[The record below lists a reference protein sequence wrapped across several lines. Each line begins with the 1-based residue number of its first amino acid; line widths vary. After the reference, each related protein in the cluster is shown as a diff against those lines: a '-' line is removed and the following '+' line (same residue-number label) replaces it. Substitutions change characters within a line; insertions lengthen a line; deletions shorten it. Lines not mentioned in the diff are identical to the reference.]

1 MASRSSTDD
10 TEENAVQASVDAKL
24 TVAGGRGNCQ
34 QLKDLLST
42 EDSKAMLVVMAS
54 SIQAST
60 VKPLPEVMNPLL
72 LSSACSGAWQD
83 LEYLLNRGHGQPHP
97 SMNSSTNIHDLLTAY
112 GSHSC
117 SDKGTSMQK
126 ASDDVEALLNLP
138 SGSTVSLLDGVTIE
152 GGIALHVVATYGE
165 SDGFLR
171 SADIIHSKANHLL
184 FARNKNR
191 DTPLHCAARAGMSRM
206 VCHLITLARGENTGV
221 NRVKELLEVE
231 NVLKETALHQAVRI
245 GNNDIVKL
253 LMEENSELAS
263 FPKDGTSPLYLAILL
278 EEDIIVETL
287 YNASHMKLSY
297 SGKNGQNALHAAV
310 LRGTELTKKLLEWNS
325 DLTTQRDENGSTP
338 LHFAAALAQQSQR
351 GSICWQVLE
360 VNSAAL
366 YQSDCNGLFPIHVAA
381 SVGESGTITMFLNK
395 SPSSA
400 GLQDSMGRTFLHVAA
415 EKRKVRIVS
424 SACRNRS
431 LLWILNIQDND
442 GNTALH
448 LAIQARSL
456 RMFCA
461 LLGNRH
467 THLNLSNNIGQTP
480 LDISLY
486 GVPPGIFDDQISEAK
501 IHFALTVVNARSG
514 GSRRDHFEENYTRQ
528 LKYDE
533 TEQLEKLKEST
544 QTLCIGVALIAT
556 ATFTVTFAL
565 PGGYKADEHINGGTP
580 TLAGRYAFDA
590 FIIAS
595 TFSFVLSVMA
605 MVGLMYSGYSILNP
619 QTRRIYLIAALYFGS
634 TSGTCF
640 LATFALGLYM
650 VLARV
655 AHKSAIAICVISPL
669 AVICKQMDLWLKWA
683 VLAQPLCSR
692 IGLTRTL
699 VIVTTRILFSLLMEF
714 WPIIVIFVW
723 ATYTSNQS

>member
-1 MASRSSTDD
+1 MAMKAASSLCGFLMRLPWWIEQRRPSPARPRAAAGSGGGDGRQRTGMGREGAGAGQGGGAALDL
-10 TEENAVQASVDAKL
+10 AGIGKCRASVGGCQTD
-24 TVAGGRGNCQ
+24 GGRRPW
-34 QLKDLLST
+34 QLSAVEGSAEHGGFKDNAGCDGPKHPGFHG
-42 EDSKAMLVVMAS
+42 EAS
-54 SIQAST
+54 
-60 VKPLPEVMNPLL
+60 PRGHEPL

-117 SDKGTSMQK
+117 SDKGASMQK

-152 GGIALHVVATYGE
+152 GGTALHVVATYGE

-184 FARNKNR
+184 FAHNKNG

-206 VCHLITLARGENTGV
+206 VRHLITLARDENTGV

-231 NVLKETALHQAVRI
+231 NSLKETALHQAVRI
-245 GNNDIVKL
+245 VNNDIVKL

-297 SGKNGQNALHAAV
+297 SGQNGQNALHAAV
-310 LRGTELTKKLLEWNS
+310 LRGT
-325 DLTTQRDENGSTP
+325 
-338 LHFAAALAQQSQR
+338 
-351 GSICWQVLE
+351 
-360 VNSAAL
+360 
-366 YQSDCNGLFPIHVAA
+366 
-381 SVGESGTITMFLNK
+381 
-395 SPSSA
+395 
-400 GLQDSMGRTFLHVAA
+400 
-415 EKRKVRIVS
+415 
-424 SACRNRS
+424 
-431 LLWILNIQDND
+431 
-442 GNTALH
+442 
-448 LAIQARSL
+448 
-456 RMFCA
+456 
-461 LLGNRH
+461 GNRH

-486 GVPPGIFDDQISEAK
+486 GIPPGIFDDQISEAK

-533 TEQLEKLKEST
+533 TEQLEKAKEPT
-544 QTLCIGVALIAT
+544 QTLCIGVALVAT

-619 QTRRIYLIAALYFGS
+619 QTRRIYLIAALYLGS

-640 LATFALGLYM
+640 LTTFALGLYM

-683 VLAQPLCSR
+683 LLAQPLCTR

-699 VIVTTRILFSLLMEF
+699 F
-714 WPIIVIFVW
+714 
-723 ATYTSNQS
+723 

>member
-10 TEENAVQASVDAKL
+10 TKENAVQVSVDAKL
-24 TVAGGRGNCQ
+24 TVAAGRGNCQ

-42 EDSKAMLVVMAS
+42 EDSKTMLVVMAP

-60 VKPLPEVMNPLL
+60 VKSLPEVMSPLL

-83 LEYLLNRGHGQPHP
+83 LEFLLNRGHGQPHP
-97 SMNSSTNIHDLLTAY
+97 SMNSSTKFHDLLTAY

-117 SDKGTSMQK
+117 GDKGASMQK

-152 GGIALHVVATYGE
+152 GGTALHVVATYGE

-171 SADIIHSKANHLL
+171 SADIIHSKASHLL
-184 FARNKNR
+184 FVRNKNG

-206 VCHLITLARGENTGV
+206 VRHLITLARGENTGV
-221 NRVKELLEVE
+221 NRVKELLEIE
-231 NVLKETALHQAVRI
+231 NSLKETALHQAVRI

-310 LRGTELTKKLLEWNS
+310 LRGT
-325 DLTTQRDENGSTP
+325 
-338 LHFAAALAQQSQR
+338 
-351 GSICWQVLE
+351 
-360 VNSAAL
+360 
-366 YQSDCNGLFPIHVAA
+366 
-381 SVGESGTITMFLNK
+381 
-395 SPSSA
+395 
-400 GLQDSMGRTFLHVAA
+400 
-415 EKRKVRIVS
+415 
-424 SACRNRS
+424 
-431 LLWILNIQDND
+431 
-442 GNTALH
+442 
-448 LAIQARSL
+448 
-456 RMFCA
+456 
-461 LLGNRH
+461 GNRQ
-467 THLNLSNNIGQTP
+467 THLNLSNNMGQTP
-480 LDISLY
+480 LDISPY
-486 GVPPGIFDDQISEAK
+486 GVPPGFFDEQNSEAK

-533 TEQLEKLKEST
+533 TEQLEKLKEPT
-544 QTLCIGVALIAT
+544 QTLCIGVALVAT

-565 PGGYKADEHINGGTP
+565 PGGYRADEHINGGTP

-605 MVGLMYSGYSILNP
+605 MIGLMYSGYSILNP

-683 VLAQPLCSR
+683 LLAQPLCTR

-699 VIVTTRILFSLLMEF
+699 VMVTTRILFSMLMEF
-714 WPIIVIFVW
+714 WPIIFIFVW
-723 ATYTSNQS
+723 ATYTSNQF